1 MLDRNSP
8 LAREFVLFKSELYQ
22 MYEIQNRSIHEH
34 ELYSFNIER
43 RNLKWLYQANLNF
56 IEETQTQNLLERIS
70 EHTSLKGAVFKRK
83 VLNPRRVKGLT
94 GFVSSLGIYTYMPYM
109 AVYLG
114 SSIPFFAAIATG
126 LYGMF

>member
-56 IEETQTQNLLERIS
+56 IQET
-70 EHTSLKGAVFKRK
+70 
-83 VLNPRRVKGLT
+83 
-94 GFVSSLGIYTYMPYM
+94 
-109 AVYLG
+109 
-114 SSIPFFAAIATG
+114 
-126 LYGMF
+126 